1 MVDEKYIATLAC
13 QTDFQGALL
22 EGLVDQDEVV
32 GRRQRARITAA
43 LSEVFVDAV
52 KKLAPAAVLEVG
64 SHEGAFSLSIKA
76 ALPASRVI
84 AFEAHPEV
92 YAKYRAAL
100 AGHGVETVHACI
112 AEASGTRT
120 LHVPTRRGQQRLSMG
135 SVLRDTDANAFSS
148 YDVPATTL
156 DAFFAADPPTTCA
169 LWIDVE
175 GAVDAVL
182 DGSPKTLSSC
192 VALYAELEN
201 KERWAGQKLASD
213 IIRKLGGHG
222 LVPMFRDVQRPFWQ
236 YNLLFLRAGALRTAQ
251 LNRLKRR
258 YARECCRAVLPRIRA
273 AAATPHLSPT
283 PIQTPSPAPSK
294 HSYSGLRLWRWK
306 KQ

>member
-1 MVDEKYIATLAC
+1 VVDEKCIATLAF

-22 EGLVDQDEVV
+22 EGLIDADDGV
-32 GRRQRARITAA
+32 GRKQRARITAA
-43 LSEVFVDAV
+43 LSQVFVDAV
-52 KKLAPAAVLEVG
+52 TMLAPAAVLEVG
-64 SHEGAFSLSIKA
+64 SHEGAFSVSMKS
-76 ALPASRVI
+76 ALPSSRVI
-84 AFEAHPEV
+84 AFEAHPDI
-92 YAKYRAAL
+92 YAKYRATL

-135 SVLRDTDANAFSS
+135 SVLRDTDAKAFSS

-156 DAFFAADPPTTCA
+156 DSFFAADRPPTCA

-175 GAVDAVL
+175 GAIDAVL

-201 KERWAGQKLASD
+201 KQRWAGQKLASD

-222 LVPMFRDVQRPFWQ
+222 LLPVFRDVQRPLWQ

-273 AAATPHLSPT
+273 AATAPAGSPT
-283 PIQTPSPAPSK
+283 PTQTPSPAPSER
-294 HSYSGLRLWRWK
+294 SYSGLRFWRRK
-306 KQ
+306 KE